1 MLDDS
6 CCRCTPAPHLQLS
19 SIWGDLTPHG
29 PNRRRERR
37 WRSEL
42 LCQGQTGPRR
52 GRREWRERWCGR
64 SLVVQMP
71 LPRVAGFLRDLI
83 ERRVSHLRGTR
94 QHGRW
99 WRGGLGAPHSGPRRG
114 SGTRRVSRGEPR
126 LSRRRAQWPSTFAEC
141 GDLPVGVRPPR
152 FRGQK
157 TPRRFPVLSNPR
169 GHCVWPGPAPD
180 DNP

>member
-1 MLDDS
+1 MTRVVGARRHPIFS
-6 CCRCTPAPHLQLS
+6 SPAFGGTS
-19 SIWGDLTPHG
+19 RLTV
-29 PNRRRERR
+29 
-37 WRSEL
+37 L
-42 LCQGQTGPRR
+42 TGAVSVVGEASYFAR
-52 GRREWRERWCGR
+52 GRRVLDAGDGSGEKGGVGGAWSSRCHCLARQGFCVTSSRGGRRTCG
-64 SLVVQMP
+64 
-71 LPRVAGFLRDLI
+71 A
-83 ERRVSHLRGTR
+83 RVSTGD
-94 QHGRW
+94 G
-99 WRGGLGAPHSGPRRG
+99 GGLGAPHSGPRQG
-114 SGTRRVSRGEPR
+114 SGTRRASRGEPR